1 MRQIRDKERVRAL
14 EVYHY
19 YKLNKTDNEVS
30 EMSNYSSNLLGEES
44 FNVGGYK
51 GETMLLEEDGSSEI
65 QMTYMQSYQ
74 LSDGF
79 KELKEFISGEME
91 KTRFADVQS
100 DPIWLI
106 KSDVMMDYSKYF
118 QPDNPNALASKIEGI
133 KIRRRIRSK

>member
-1 MRQIRDKERVRAL
+1 
-14 EVYHY
+14 
-19 YKLNKTDNEVS
+19 
-30 EMSNYSSNLLGEES
+30 MSNYSSNLLGEES